1 MVVGPGGCGI
11 ADKPITTNTAL
22 DYKKASSWVSQAKSP
37 DKPVDVFYVY
47 PTISSNPSGTMDI
60 TNDEEHALAQGIFV
74 AQATVFGEHANVFA
88 PYYRQMSTEARPDD
102 PNALA
107 TSVKEF
113 VFGVADVENAFKYYI
128 ENLNDGR
135 PFILAGH
142 SQGTMALIEV
152 IKTPYFNDENLTN
165 RLVAAYLIGYTITDA
180 DLEMAGITAAHGAD
194 DIGVVVTFNT
204 QSVTSVGGPMLLPG
218 AHCINPLN
226 WKTDNSVA
234 SASENFGA
242 RFYNNDTGEFLREVD
257 EYCSAQIDTETGAL
271 ITTIPEGEELDIGP
285 YTEGVYH
292 RYDYT
297 FWYRNLQ
304 KNVGDRINAFLIEW
318 NTPG

>member
-1 MVVGPGGCGI
+1 M
-11 ADKPITTNTAL
+11 
-22 DYKKASSWVSQAKSP
+22 
-37 DKPVDVFYVY
+37 
-47 PTISSNPSGTMDI
+47 
-60 TNDEEHALAQGIFV
+60 
-74 AQATVFGEHANVFA
+74 AQASLFEEHANVFA
-88 PYYRQMSTEARPDD
+88 PYYRQMSTAAGSDD
-102 PNALA
+102 PDVTP
-107 TSVKEF
+107 TSIEEF

-135 PFILAGH
+135 PFIIAGH
-142 SQGTMALIEV
+142 SQGTMTLIEL
-152 IKTPYFNDENLTN
+152 IKTPYFNDENLNN
-165 RLVAAYLIGYTITDA
+165 RLVAAYLIGYTITDT
-180 DLEMAGITAAHGAD
+180 DLEMAGLTAAQGAD

-234 SASENFGA
+234 SASENLGA

-257 EYCSAQIDTETGAL
+257 EYCGAQIDTETGAL

-318 NTPG
+318 NSPG